1 MLATHYEYKVTSCD
15 TLLIDTYT
23 ATHANFYIPVLY
35 LKILTK
41 TIHSNNGTSKFV
53 TVKLK
58 CSLLLNLSSA
68 HTATVC
74 PVNIIAN

>member
-15 TLLIDTYT
+15 SLLIDTYI
-23 ATHANFYIPVLY
+23 ATLANFYIPVLY
-35 LKILTK
+35 FKILAK
-41 TIHSNNGTSKFV
+41 KIHSNNGTSKFV

-58 CSLLLNLSSA
+58 RSLLLNLSA
-68 HTATVC
+68 IVC

>member
-15 TLLIDTYT
+15 SLLIDTCI

-35 LKILTK
+35 IKILAK
-41 TIHSNNGTSKFV
+41 KIHNNNDTSKFV

-58 CSLLLNLSSA
+58 CSLLLNFS
-68 HTATVC
+68 ATVC